1 MYYPTRPATHPLSSF
16 SECHKPAR
24 RSLPLRLAIHAALT
38 GTLLGAATGAF
49 AQTTANSNN
58 MPTLIEE
65 VVVTGSN
72 LRRTDDSTVPVSVIS
87 EEAMEV
93 RDAVL
98 PVDLLVSLPSVVNL
112 PENETRLGS
121 SGARGDNAN
130 INLRN
135 MGATATLILVNG
147 RRMAINPMTAGLSQA
162 VNVNQL
168 PTQGIERIEVLR
180 DGASSIYGSDAVGGV
195 INYIMKREFDGFEA
209 PVRQGGTEHGGG
221 ASTQLSLT
229 FGSTDLADGRGRFIG
244 NIEFLD
250 RDSVELIDRDFSRTS
265 FAVDRAPVPFND
277 LGGPF
282 DGRSARGFWPT
293 FRVGTTTRN
302 NYFRPVNGVPTL
314 TTAAPSR
321 ATNPEFFLDLNQFGL
336 ASPEVTR
343 GNLYFA
349 GEYDLSDDITAYAEL
364 GYYTASS
371 TMRRQ
376 PLALNGPTSDQV
388 KVMSVDSP
396 YNPYGSRFYHP
407 SGTPNAD
414 GTPRLTGTPTTVG
427 LTQMTI
433 KGLEPEEID
442 TDADVV
448 RFATG
453 LKGSLGDTWEWDASL
468 FYNEVEGNDEA
479 FQDVRES
486 LLQAAFSR
494 TDANAYNP
502 FGYTFKVQNGAVV
515 ADAPYTNP
523 PSVIDSFAA
532 VFARSA
538 TSYIASADVRANG
551 KLFSWWGGDA
561 LAAIGVEHRR
571 EDLEDVRPPFSG
583 ENSASSGLDITNN
596 DFLLHPPRPDV
607 VGDRDVTSFYAEM
620 MVPLVSEDN
629 AIPGIERLELNLSVR
644 NEDYSDFG
652 NTTKPKLG
660 LNWKPVEWLML
671 RASYNEGFM
680 APSLA
685 ALYTSPRWTITAGA
699 GSIDAY
705 RNPALNEGP
714 YVMRTYFGGNPD
726 LQAQESEGETWGFV
740 LDVPF
745 VEGLSFSADWWSI
758 DRTNLLGQR
767 STGQIDESDTA
778 LLRAYTQQQ
787 LAAGVSISKIDLGS
801 ATANYRGDP
810 DVERFALTPED
821 ITAFAAYS
829 AANPGTPVA
838 AAGRILSRNQP
849 FLNLSTSA
857 NSGVDLTARYELRGL
872 SFGDVVFSTE
882 WAYLDEAMSTL
893 EPANVAPIVN
903 DLMFANGSAE
913 WRGTSNVFWRNGSW
927 NAGLGI
933 YHVGETHDGASTT
946 QALYESL
953 GQPNYIDPF
962 YTQGR
967 TVYRL
972 VVDSFTT
979 YNLSVGYQFD
989 DAQSPLLRDT
999 RVRLSIA
1006 NLTDEEPPLSSED
1019 FGYDP
1024 SVSQSLLSGRSW
1036 ALEITRRF

>member
-1 MYYPTRPATHPLSSF
+1 M
-16 SECHKPAR
+16 
-24 RSLPLRLAIHAALT
+24 
-38 GTLLGAATGAF
+38 
-49 AQTTANSNN
+49 
-58 MPTLIEE
+58 IEE

-72 LRRTDDSTVPVSVIS
+72 IRRTDDSTVPVSVIS

-130 INLRN
+130 VNLRN

-195 INYIMKREFDGFEA
+195 INYIMKREYDGVE
-209 PVRQGGTEHGGG
+209 VSLRQGGTEHGGG
-221 ASTQLSLT
+221 GSTQLALT
-229 FGSTDLADGRGRFIG
+229 FGSSDLLDGRARFIG
-244 NIEFLD
+244 NVEWLD
-250 RDSVELIDRDFSRTS
+250 RDSIELKDRDFSRSS
-265 FAVDRAPVPFND
+265 FVVEKALPPFNN

-293 FRVGTTTRN
+293 FRQGSSTKN
-302 NYFRPVNGVPTL
+302 NYFRPVDGVPTL
-314 TTAAPSR
+314 TTTAPSR

-336 ASPEVTR
+336 ASPEVSR

-349 GEYDLSDDITAYAEL
+349 GEYDLTDDITAYTEL
-364 GYYTASS
+364 SYYTSSS

-388 KVMSVDSP
+388 KVMSIDNP
-396 YNPYGSRFYHP
+396 YNPYGSHFYHP
-407 SGTPNAD
+407 TGAANAD
-414 GTPRLTGTPTTVG
+414 GSARLIGTPTTVG

-433 KGLEPEEID
+433 KGLDPEEID

-448 RFATG
+448 RIATG
-453 LKGSLGDTWEWDASL
+453 LKGSLGTNWDWETSL
-468 FYNEVEGNDEA
+468 FYNQVDGKDGA

-486 LLQAAFSR
+486 LLQAAFDR

-523 PSVIDSFAA
+523 QSVIDSFAA

-551 KLFSWWGGDA
+551 QLFSWWGGDV

-583 ENSASSGLDITNN
+583 ENPASSGLETTNN

-607 VGDRDVTSFYAEM
+607 FGDRDVTSFYAEM
-620 MVPLVSEDN
+620 LIPLVSEDN
-629 AIPGIERLELNLSVR
+629 DVPLVNRLELNLSVR
-644 NEDYSDFG
+644 SEDYSDFG
-652 NTTKPKLG
+652 NTTKPKIG
-660 LNWKPVEWLML
+660 LNWKPTEWLLL

-699 GSIDAY
+699 GDIDAY

-714 YVMRTYFGGNPD
+714 YVKRTYFGGNPN
-726 LQAQESEGETWGFV
+726 LQAQESEGKTWGFV

-745 VEGLSFSADWWSI
+745 IEGLTFSADWWDIS
-758 DRTNLLGQR
+758 RTNLLGQR

-778 LLRAYTQQQ
+778 LLQAYTQQQ
-787 LAAGVSISKIDLGS
+787 LAAGVPVNQIDLGS
-801 ATANYRGDP
+801 GTPNYHGDQ
-810 DVERFALTPED
+810 DVERYALTAED
-821 ITAFAAYS
+821 IAAFAAYNV
-829 AANPGTPVA
+829 ANPGTPVA
-838 AAGRILSRNQP
+838 AAGRIFSRNRP
-849 FLNLSTSA
+849 FLNLATSQ
-857 NSGVDLTARYELRGL
+857 NSGVDLTARYELRDL
-872 SFGDVVFSTE
+872 PFGDLVFSTE
-882 WAYLDEAMSTL
+882 WAYLSEAASTL

-903 DLMFANGSAE
+903 DLMFADGAAE
-913 WRGTSNVFWRNGSW
+913 WRGTSNVFWRKGSW

-933 YHVGETHDGASTT
+933 YHVGETHDSATT
-946 QALYESL
+946 SQAVYESL
-953 GQPNYIDPF
+953 GRPGYIQPHF
-962 YTQGR
+962 TQGR

-972 VVDSFTT
+972 VVDPFTT

-989 DAQSPLLRDT
+989 DSQSPLLRDT

-1006 NLTDEEPPLSSED
+1006 NLTDEEPPLSSAD

-1036 ALEITRRF
+1036 ALEFTRRF